1 MYMMLGRGSPK
12 IRRILGAFPWR
23 NHKVLNLN
31 GTVNTVATFITHKQ
45 VDLSQCCDW
54 SIGKQSCHSLNYII
68 LRYNMKRQK
77 LLIAI
82 PIMAVVFALIGYLV
96 YSSITTNVLS
106 EQYGYYTMYESSYYQ
121 SKNCWWI
128 FLPFVSLCI
137 VPFVLGIKKKNI
149 VVIAVS
155 SVLAMS
161 LVVFSLSML
170 SHKNSYSDSKEI
182 LADIEESIN
191 CSFPDNTS
199 VLLEKNKSSN
209 LPYAGEGVI
218 RLPVGTELEGKVEW
232 QIEIEQ
238 GAKQHITDIFY
249 IIASSSDKFF
259 YKIEGNVMIFLA
271 YNEENHVIYFMKT
284 AVS

>member
-1 MYMMLGRGSPK
+1 
-12 IRRILGAFPWR
+12 
-23 NHKVLNLN
+23 
-31 GTVNTVATFITHKQ
+31 
-45 VDLSQCCDW
+45 
-54 SIGKQSCHSLNYII
+54 
-68 LRYNMKRQK
+68 MKRQK

-96 YSSITTNVLS
+96 CSSITTNVLS

-232 QIEIEQ
+232 QNEIEQ

-271 YNEENHVIYFMKT
+271 YNEENHVIYFMKI

>member
-1 MYMMLGRGSPK
+1 
-12 IRRILGAFPWR
+12 
-23 NHKVLNLN
+23 
-31 GTVNTVATFITHKQ
+31 
-45 VDLSQCCDW
+45 
-54 SIGKQSCHSLNYII
+54 
-68 LRYNMKRQK
+68 MKRQK
-77 LLIAI
+77 LLTAI

-232 QIEIEQ
+232 KSEIEQ
-238 GAKQHITDIFY
+238 EAIQY
-249 IIASSSDKFF
+249 ISDKFYVIVSWSDKF
-259 YKIEGNVMIFLA
+259 AYSLDGDEMILLA
-271 YNEENHVIYFMKT
+271 YNENHNVIYFTKT
-284 AVS
+284 AVR